1 MATIAGTA
9 TLIIQAIEE
18 GKEIYQ
24 TAVNAM
30 DALETVSANKSG
42 ADKKDIVL
50 AVIQSF
56 VEEAGQNWSTWA
68 DLVSKFIDTIKGL
81 YNDAL
86 DLIHSFKSNPASV

>member
-42 ADKKDIVL
+42 ADKKAIVL

-56 VEEAGQNWSTWA
+56 VEEAQ
-68 DLVSKFIDTIKGL
+68 
-81 YNDAL
+81 
-86 DLIHSFKSNPASV
+86 